1 MPANRDEAVGHLV
14 SDGFADNNGNMAGDK
29 DFDEAQAWENAWQA
43 MDKFIEQDAYLSKH
57 RGEYTKRNGAV
68 APFANQLDL
77 SISHDIIRSATVAST
92 SCDSVSTLTT
102 SSTCSTATGV

>member
-43 MDKFIEQDAYLSKH
+43 MDKFIEQDAYLSN
-57 RGEYTKRNGAV
+57 TA
-68 APFANQLDL
+68 
-77 SISHDIIRSATVAST
+77 AST
-92 SCDSVSTLTT
+92 PSTTAPWHPSPI
-102 SSTCSTATGV
+102 SST

>member
-1 MPANRDEAVGHLV
+1 
-14 SDGFADNNGNMAGDK
+14 
-29 DFDEAQAWENAWQA
+29 

-77 SISHDIIRSATVAST
+77 SISHDIIVPQRNGREHKVAIQFQHR
-92 SCDSVSTLTT
+92 
-102 SSTCSTATGV
+102 

>member
-1 MPANRDEAVGHLV
+1 
-14 SDGFADNNGNMAGDK
+14 MAGDK

-77 SISHDIIRSATVAST
+77 SISHDIIVPQQQRVAST